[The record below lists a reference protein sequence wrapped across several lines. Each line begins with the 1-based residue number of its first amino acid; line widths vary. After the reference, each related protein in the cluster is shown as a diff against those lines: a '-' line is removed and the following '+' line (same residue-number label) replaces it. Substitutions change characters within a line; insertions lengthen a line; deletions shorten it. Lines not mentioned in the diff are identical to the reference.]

1 VAFVVFLIIL
11 DGEGVVHLLISALG
25 GCDGNIEQMVN
36 SVSAF
41 EKKARYSVDM
51 VDSTSW
57 PGGRPYAVY
66 LSSPADCC
74 DRETAFDILDWDA

>member
-41 EKKARYSVDM
+41 EKKARY
-51 VDSTSW
+51 
-57 PGGRPYAVY
+57 
-66 LSSPADCC
+66 
-74 DRETAFDILDWDA
+74 